1 MTYLKRFWLSFITA
15 FVVLLSYTLALKL
28 PSQLNFD
35 VFFAIVLGALA
46 CCLISG
52 LVAAAVV
59 RKHSLAMVIFSQV
72 LSIAMIGI
80 VWRL

>member
-1 MTYLKRFWLSFITA
+1 MAYFKRVWLA
-15 FVVLLSYTLALKL
+15 FFAAFAVLLSYTLALKL

-35 VFFAIVLGALA
+35 VFLAIVLGALA

-52 LVAAAVV
+52 LVAAVIV
-59 RKHSLAMVIFSQV
+59 RRHPVAMVIFSQV
-72 LSIAMIGI
+72 LSIALIGV